1 MTIEDLITVLAL
13 GCRVSLNK
21 WDSQLIYS
29 FADQIGRGNGF
40 TEKQSTLALKIL
52 KRHSADISAQVRI
65 NIDQFL
71 ENPTYKYPFRQ
82 INITKKID
90 IVSDSH
96 WGRVAKVQF
105 PYNEEYVNQIRK
117 SRDELNHAVWDKD
130 EKSWI
135 FSVTEANIQF
145 LMNLA
150 EKENFQVDEEFK
162 KYANQSNEILQ
173 NMEHHAPML
182 VVKDNA
188 LKFVNISKNIP
199 ELTTTNI
206 LEALFI
212 ARRCGISIWDET
224 ISNFIDSDM
233 VTPLVREF
241 LKNDPDNTTFIDTK
255 NTPFSDLETFVKY
268 LSPCVFVIP
277 GGIEM
282 EKLQL
287 AYEFLKSIGIDN
299 TEMAVMFRL
308 PSESHKKF
316 NDFVKEH
323 KLNSPITEKT
333 KVVFISSK
341 LPKPF
346 VKSKVKFNCVIN
358 LGFGGVH
365 YSIKNFV
372 ENHENLIFYTEK
384 KSQKEFEFVLV

>member
-13 GCRVSLNK
+13 GYRFPLNK
-21 WDSQLIYS
+21 WDSQLVYS
-29 FADQIGRGNGF
+29 FADQIGQGRGF
-40 TEKQSTLALKIL
+40 TEKQATLALKIL
-52 KRHSADISAQVRI
+52 KRHYMDLSNHLKT

-71 ENPTYKYPFRQ
+71 ENPTYRYEFRQ
-82 INITKKID
+82 LNSTKKID
-90 IVSDSH
+90 IVSDSQ

-105 PYNEEYVNQIRK
+105 PYNEDYVSQIRK

-145 LMNLA
+145 LINLA

-162 KYANQSNEILQ
+162 KYVGQTTEVLQ
-173 NMEHHAPML
+173 NIDLHVPML
-182 VVKDNA
+182 MVKDNG

-199 ELTTTNI
+199 ELTTSNI
-206 LEALFI
+206 LEALFV
-212 ARRCGISIWDET
+212 ARRYGISIWDET
-224 ISNFIDSDM
+224 ISNFLDSDM
-233 VTPLVREF
+233 VTPMVREF
-241 LKNDPDNTTFIDTK
+241 LKTDPDENFHIDIK
-255 NTPFSDLETFVKY
+255 NTPISDLEIFVKY
-268 LSPCVFVIP
+268 LGPTVVVIP
-277 GGIEM
+277 GGSEM

-287 AYEFLKSIGIDN
+287 AYDFLKSIDIDN
-299 TEMAVMFRL
+299 TEMSVMFRL
-308 PSESHKKF
+308 PSETHKKF
-316 NDFVKEH
+316 NDFVKEN

-333 KVVFISSK
+333 KIVFISSK